1 MGSYVALELRV
12 RGYVIIHGSSFWS
25 KMVCHLKP
33 ALNGYQMLSWDGQGD
48 DSQMVHRGWAIYKK
62 QLFAEK
68 MVTACYM
75 DPNKVNEWDENIR
88 ASVLNKREFAEIWED
103 RGRIDVSIGVSA
115 STWFNAERR
124 QTIESGA

>member
-12 RGYVIIHGSSFWS
+12 RGCVVIHGSLFWP

-33 ALNGYQMLSWDGQGD
+33 ALNGYQMLSWDADGQGD

-68 MVTACYM
+68 MVTAC
-75 DPNKVNEWDENIR
+75 
-88 ASVLNKREFAEIWED
+88 
-103 RGRIDVSIGVSA
+103 
-115 STWFNAERR
+115 
-124 QTIESGA
+124 

>member
-1 MGSYVALELRV
+1 
-12 RGYVIIHGSSFWS
+12 
-25 KMVCHLKP
+25 
-33 ALNGYQMLSWDGQGD
+33 MLSWDGQGD